1 LICWNTSHER
11 SERVAR
17 AGNKLAE
24 IELARIARF
33 ATARPEERLLFYPR
47 WSVCG
52 LVLDPAKVFGKGTRR
67 VERFGRFVLNN
78 EKSSAPPDLTGLG
91 IGLDVV
97 TAEDY
102 GGVLPENP

>member
-1 LICWNTSHER
+1 
-11 SERVAR
+11 
-17 AGNKLAE
+17 
-24 IELARIARF
+24 
-33 ATARPEERLLFYPR
+33 
-47 WSVCG
+47 
-52 LVLDPAKVFGKGTRR
+52 VFGKGTRR